1 MQVRR
6 LNSAY
11 RKWYE
16 SFQEAVQQMDG
27 DELYET
33 LSGLLHS
40 SKNTFAVNRQLMQ
53 KAIDV
58 SWVEAIEN
66 GLVHVDNYLR
76 HPMRTIEDVEE
87 IVPIALSRK
96 ITVESVKHLAQH
108 TDLIQSIDK
117 KTGKITPSKI
127 LNVHKEESWATYEN
141 KFINT
146 LIDRLYIFINI
157 RYEKLAQVAK
167 DEQVYTLAYNTSVD
181 DGAGGRM
188 HIEIKMSNVT
198 SLDTVSAN
206 GYTVWQRVEKLKKI
220 LEGYK
225 GSELCAKLGSTYIRP
240 PVMRTNAIMKN
251 VDLKACLALWQY
263 IESYEKAGYAIN
275 IEDSAV
281 RPNDMFVENFY
292 RLVLMNL
299 LLFRSDMQMEEER
312 DTLATLKVKNSRM
325 LRPRFE
331 KRFSKNIS
339 GDYTVF
345 ASGVSGYIAT
355 EGEQKIINQMPE
367 NASAVFEQLNQA
379 MQIEKAYIA
388 ELEAQ
393 EAARKLAI
401 AEEARRKAEI
411 ERIEAAKRAE
421 LERIQAERE
430 EQHRR
435 VEEMLAK
442 RRAEQEAEARERERQ
457 EQERL
462 AYLEEKRRL
471 EEEQRKREEAERLA
485 REEQERIEAERRRL
499 ADEKQFVRNELG
511 EAVGI
516 DVRDLAEREERL
528 DTQVSEEEIEQVREE
543 LEKEEREFEDPR
555 EVALRM
561 KREQQQ
567 REKERAARER
577 AERLKAER
585 QYFENKP
592 FRDIYKEYSKNPV
605 YLISRLIQHLLVILF
620 GLIPKDTDNPD
631 YKTKLL
637 ELNQQKEQAKH
648 EKEEREKMEVY
659 YRKYAKTFHYSFL
672 RWAADRKFKRKKAKE
687 MRGKP
692 LPKYTPPKRTAEEAA
707 AITKEMRRLYST
719 YHVSRSERLRRWWA
733 DTRRSMKQG
742 V

>member
-1 MQVRR
+1 M
-6 LNSAY
+6 NSAY

>member
-1 MQVRR
+1 
-6 LNSAY
+6 
-11 RKWYE
+11 
-16 SFQEAVQQMDG
+16 MDG

-40 SKNTFAVNRQLMQ
+40 SRNTFAVNRQLMQ

-157 RYEKLAQVAK
+157 RHEKLAQVAK
-167 DEQVYTLAYNTSVD
+167 DEQVYTLAYNTSVE

-198 SLDTVSAN
+198 SLDTISAN

-225 GSELCAKLGSTYIRP
+225 GSELCQKLGSTFIRP

-251 VDLKACLALWQY
+251 VDLKSCLALWQY
-263 IESYEKAGYAIN
+263 IESYDKAGYAIN
-275 IEDSAV
+275 IEDAAV
-281 RPNDMFVENFY
+281 RPNDLFVENFY

-299 LLFRSDMQMEEER
+299 LLFRSDMQLEEER
-312 DTLATLKVKNSRM
+312 DALTTLKVKNSRM

-393 EAARKLAI
+393 EAARRLAI

-411 ERIEAAKRAE
+411 ERIEAAKQAE

-442 RRAEQEAEARERERQ
+442 RRAEQEAEARERERL

-471 EEEQRKREEAERLA
+471 EEEQRKREEEERLA

-499 ADEKQFVRNELG
+499 SDEKQFVRNELG

-516 DVRDLAEREERL
+516 DARDLAERE
-528 DTQVSEEEIEQVREE
+528 DFDAQVSEEEIEQAREE
-543 LEKEEREFEDPR
+543 LEKKEREFEDPR

-561 KREQQQ
+561 KREQQK

-592 FRDIYKEYSKNPV
+592 FRDIYKEYSKNLV
-605 YLISRLIQHLLVILF
+605 YLIPRLIRHLLVILF
-620 GLIPKDTDNPD
+620 GWIPENTDNPD

-637 ELNQQKEQAKH
+637 EIRQQKEQAKH

-672 RWAADRKFKRKKAKE
+672 RWIADRKFRRKKAKE

-692 LPKYTPPKRTAEEAA
+692 LPKYTPPKRTAEETA
-707 AITKEMRRLYST
+707 AITKEMQRLYST
-719 YHVSRSERLRRWWA
+719 YHVSRAERLRRWWA

>member
-1 MQVRR
+1 M
-6 LNSAY
+6 
-11 RKWYE
+11 
-16 SFQEAVQQMDG
+16 QQMDS
-27 DELYET
+27 DELYEK
-33 LSGLLHS
+33 LSDLLHAS
-40 SKNTFAVNRQLMQ
+40 RNTFAVNRQLMQ

-127 LNVHKEESWATYEN
+127 LNVHKEESVATYEN

-146 LIDRLYIFINI
+146 LIDRLYLFISL

-167 DEQVYTLAYNTSVD
+167 DEQVYTLGYDTSLD

-188 HIEIKMSNVT
+188 HIEIKMSSVT
-198 SLDTVSAN
+198 SLDTVSPG

-220 LEGYK
+220 IEGYK
-225 GSELCAKLGSTYIRP
+225 GSELCTKLGSTYIRP

-263 IESYEKAGYAIN
+263 IESYDKAGYAIN
-275 IEDSAV
+275 IEDAAV
-281 RPNDMFVENFY
+281 RPDNLFVENFY

-299 LLFRSDMQMEEER
+299 LLFRSDMQREDEE
-312 DTLATLKVKNSRM
+312 DALKTLKVKNSR
-325 LRPRFE
+325 LVRPRFE
-331 KRFSKNIS
+331 KKFTKNIS
-339 GDYTVF
+339 GDYSVS
-345 ASGVSGYIAT
+345 ASGIAGYIAADS
-355 EGEQKIINQMPE
+355 EQKVITQMPE
-367 NASAVFEQLNQA
+367 NSAAIFEQINQA
-379 MQIEKAYIA
+379 MQIEKAYLA
-388 ELEAQ
+388 ELDAE
-393 EAARKLAI
+393 EAAKRLAEE
-401 AEEARRKAEI
+401 EEARRKAEM
-411 ERIEAAKRAE
+411 ERIEAAKQAE

-442 RRAEQEAEARERERQ
+442 RRAEQEAERKERERL

-471 EEEQRKREEAERLA
+471 EEEHRKREEEDRLRA
-485 REEQERIEAERRRL
+485 EEQERIDAERRRL
-499 ADEKQFVRNELG
+499 QDEKQLVLSELG
-511 EAVGI
+511 EAAGL
-516 DVRDLAEREERL
+516 DARDLTVREEKL
-528 DTQVSEEEIEQVREE
+528 ESTVSEEEVELAREE
-543 LEKEEREFEDPR
+543 LEKRDKEFEDPR
-555 EVALRM
+555 EVAGRM
-561 KREQQQ
+561 KLEQQK
-567 REKERAARER
+567 REKERAERER

-585 QYFENKP
+585 QYFESKP
-592 FRDIYKEYSKNPV
+592 FDVIRKEYSKNLI
-605 YLISRLIQHLLVILF
+605 YLIPRLIRHLLVVLF
-620 GLIPKDTDNPD
+620 GWVPENTDNPD

-637 ELNQQKEQAKH
+637 TMQQKKDEAKH

-659 YRKYAKTFHYSFL
+659 YRKYAKTFRYAFRRKL
-672 RWAADRKFKRKKAKE
+672 EDRKFRQKRAKE

-692 LPKYTPPKRTAEEAA
+692 LPKYIPPNRTPEERTAHY
-707 AITKEMRRLYST
+707 KEMQRLYKV
-719 YHVSRSERLRRWWA
+719 YHVSRTERLRRWWQEY
-733 DTRRSMKQG
+733 RRSVAG
-742 V
+742 

>member
-1 MQVRR
+1 MKR
-6 LNSAY
+6 LNELY
-11 RKWYE
+11 KKWYE
-16 SFQEAVQQMDG
+16 SFQDVVQQMDG
-27 DELYET
+27 DELYEN
-33 LSGLLHS
+33 LSAMLHS

-117 KTGKITPSKI
+117 RTGKITPSKI
-127 LNVHKEESWATYEN
+127 LNVHKEESMLTYEN

-167 DEQVYTLAYNTSVD
+167 DEQVYTLGYDTSID

-188 HIEIKMSNVT
+188 KIEIKMTNVT
-198 SLDTVSAN
+198 SLDTVSPG

-220 LEGYK
+220 IEGYK
-225 GSELCAKLGSTYIRP
+225 GSELCTKVGNTYIRP

-263 IESYEKAGYAIN
+263 IESYDKAGYAIN
-275 IEDSAV
+275 IEDAAV
-281 RPNDMFVENFY
+281 RPNDVFVENFY

-299 LLFRSDMQMEEER
+299 LLFRSDMQKETDE
-312 DTLATLKVKNSRM
+312 DALAVMKVKNAR
-325 LRPRFE
+325 LVRPRFE
-331 KRFSKNIS
+331 KHFNKTIS
-339 GDYTVF
+339 GDYSIT
-345 ASGVSGYIAT
+345 AEGVAGYIASD
-355 EGEQKIINQMPE
+355 GEQRIVNQMPE
-367 NASAVFEQLNQA
+367 NASAVFEQINQA
-379 MQIEKAYIA
+379 MQIEKAYLA
-388 ELEAQ
+388 EQ
-393 EAARKLAI
+393 EAIEAAKRLAEQ
-401 AEEARRKAEI
+401 EEARRKAEI
-411 ERIEAAKRAE
+411 ERIEAAKQAE

-442 RRAEQEAEARERERQ
+442 RRAEQEAERKERERQ

-471 EEEQRKREEAERLA
+471 EEEQRKREEEERLK

-499 ADEKQFVRNELG
+499 ADEKQLVRNELG
-511 EAVGI
+511 EAIGI
-516 DVRDLAEREERL
+516 DSRDLAAREEQL

-543 LEKEEREFEDPR
+543 LEKEENEFEDPR

-567 REKERAARER
+567 REKERAERER

-585 QYFENKP
+585 QYFESKP
-592 FRDIYKEYSKNPV
+592 FPVIYREYSKNPF
-605 YLISRLIQHLLVILF
+605 YAIPRLIKYLLAVLF
-620 GLIPKDTDNPD
+620 GWIPEDTDNPD
-631 YKTKLL
+631 LKTKLI
-637 ELNQQKEQAKH
+637 EIKENKERAKA

-659 YRKYAKTFHYSFL
+659 YRKYAQTSHYKRL
-672 RWAADRKFKRKKAKE
+672 RRIDDRKFQRKKAKE

-692 LPKYTPPKRTAEEAA
+692 LPKFNPPKRTAEETL
-707 AITKEMRRLYST
+707 AIQKEMQRLYRA
-719 YHVSRSERLRRWWA
+719 YHVSRKERIRRWWQEY
-733 DTRRSMKQG
+733 RRSMAQ
-742 V
+742 

>member
-1 MQVRR
+1 
-6 LNSAY
+6 
-11 RKWYE
+11 
-16 SFQEAVQQMDG
+16 MDS
-27 DELYET
+27 DELYEK
-33 LSGLLHS
+33 LSDLLHAS
-40 SKNTFAVNRQLMQ
+40 RNTFAVNRQLMQ

-127 LNVHKEESWATYEN
+127 LNVHKEESVATYEN

-146 LIDRLYIFINI
+146 LIDRLYIFISI

-167 DEQVYTLAYNTSVD
+167 DEQVYTLGYDTSLD

-198 SLDTVSAN
+198 SLDTVSPG

-220 LEGYK
+220 IEGYK
-225 GSELCAKLGSTYIRP
+225 GSELCSKLGSTFIRP

-263 IESYEKAGYAIN
+263 IESYDKAGYAIN
-275 IEDSAV
+275 IEDAAV
-281 RPNDMFVENFY
+281 RPDDVFVENFY

-299 LLFRSDMQMEEER
+299 LLFRSDMQREDEE
-312 DTLATLKVKNSRM
+312 DALKTLKVKNSR
-325 LRPRFE
+325 LVRPRFE
-331 KRFSKNIS
+331 KKFTKNIS
-339 GDYTVF
+339 GDYTVS
-345 ASGVSGYIAT
+345 ATGVAGYIASD
-355 EGEQKIINQMPE
+355 GEQKIVNQMPE
-367 NASAVFEQLNQA
+367 NSAAIFEQINQA
-379 MQIEKAYIA
+379 MQIEKAYLA
-388 ELEAQ
+388 ELDAA
-393 EAARKLAI
+393 EAAKRLAEE
-401 AEEARRKAEI
+401 EEARRKAEI
-411 ERIEAAKRAE
+411 ERIEAAKQAE

-442 RRAEQEAEARERERQ
+442 RRAEQEAERKERERL

-471 EEEQRKREEAERLA
+471 EEEQRKREEEDRLRA
-485 REEQERIEAERRRL
+485 EEQERINAERHRL
-499 ADEKQFVRNELG
+499 QDEKQLVLNELG
-511 EAVGI
+511 EAAGM
-516 DVRDLAEREERL
+516 DARDLTVREEKL
-528 DTQVSEEEIEQVREE
+528 ESAVSEDEIEMAREE
-543 LEKEEREFEDPR
+543 LEKRDKEFEDPR
-555 EVALRM
+555 EVAARM
-561 KREQQQ
+561 KLEQQK
-567 REKERAARER
+567 REKERVERER

-585 QYFENKP
+585 QYFESKP
-592 FRDIYKEYSKNPV
+592 FDVIRKEYSKNLI
-605 YLISRLIQHLLVILF
+605 YLIPRLIRHLLVILF
-620 GLIPKDTDNPD
+620 GWVPKDTDNPD

-637 ELNQQKEQAKH
+637 TMHQRKEDAKR

-659 YRKYAKTFHYSFL
+659 YRKYAKTFRYAF
-672 RWAADRKFKRKKAKE
+672 RRKIEDRRFRKKREKE

-692 LPKYTPPKRTAEEAA
+692 LPQYIPPKRTAEELAA
-707 AITKEMRRLYST
+707 HHNEMQRLYKV
-719 YHVSRSERLRRWWA
+719 YYVSRIERLRRWWKEY
-733 DTRRSMKQG
+733 RRSMSS
-742 V
+742 